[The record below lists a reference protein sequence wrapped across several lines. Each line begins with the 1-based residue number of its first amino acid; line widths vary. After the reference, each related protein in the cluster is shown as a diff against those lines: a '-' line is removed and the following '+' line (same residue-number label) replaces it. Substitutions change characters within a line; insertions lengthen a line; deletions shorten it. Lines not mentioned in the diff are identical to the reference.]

1 MANAGA
7 EGPVGRRSSV
17 KIMIGLAA
25 MVIVALFASANF
37 MVLDYSIRQANE
49 FVATSEKTLVKNE
62 FRQQIEQVV
71 LYQSGMSVWDRSFDE
86 LADGSFSDEFIRRE
100 LRDWL
105 WSDFGF
111 SWMVFT
117 KPGEETVLAVH
128 NRHVVRP
135 QDADQLLYWVSD
147 LTKRAEG
154 AYYAALRRTRDG
166 WLLAKSSESSGML
179 SPTLA
184 QINVTG
190 MRMIDGTMSIIV
202 VQSVVPKRLF
212 IPDERKKPVLLVTV
226 KPITAKMLAN
236 SEQRLGIRELGFSP
250 ITTEDRDLLLT
261 GVGGDAFNP
270 MAASWR
276 PNRPGSFVWSMA
288 IPQITALVAIFVVVM
303 GFVALKFAS
312 LVRALERS
320 ESQNAYLAR
329 HDALTGLL
337 NRSGFDGAMKDLLDK
352 GAQPFAVFAID
363 LDQFKAVN
371 DRYGHAAG
379 DAVLRAIANRFLVRL
394 NNKGIVARLGG
405 DEFAVLLPGI
415 TDRQALFDL
424 GNGLVRDAQ
433 IPIPFDGQLLGVG
446 SSAGIAVYPDHG
458 RTVHDLM
465 VVADTALYTAK
476 NGGRN
481 RAVFAAPDQDN
492 AGREI
497 EFSCARHLSVGGGL
511 AS

>member
-7 EGPVGRRSSV
+7 EGPVARRSSV

-25 MVIVALFASANF
+25 IVIVALFASANF
-37 MVLDYSIRQANE
+37 MVLDYSIRQAND

-71 LYQSGMSVWDRSFDE
+71 LYQSGMSVWDRGFDE
-86 LADGSFSDEFIRRE
+86 LADGSFSDDFIRRE

-111 SWMVFT
+111 SWTVFT

-135 QDADQLLYWVSD
+135 QEADQLLYWVSD
-147 LTKRAEG
+147 LTKRAEA
-154 AYYAALRRTRDG
+154 AYYAALSRTRDG
-166 WLLAKSSESSGML
+166 WLLAKPAESGGVL

-212 IPDERKKPVLLVTV
+212 IPDARKKPVLLVTV
-226 KPITAKMLAN
+226 KPITAKMLVN
-236 SEQRLGIRELGFSP
+236 SEQRLGIRDLGFLP
-250 ITTEDRDLLLT
+250 ITTEDSDLLLT

-288 IPQITALVAIFVVVM
+288 MPQITALVAIFVVVM

-312 LVRALERS
+312 TVRALERS
-320 ESQNAYLAR
+320 EARNAYLAC

-337 NRSGFDGAMKDLLDK
+337 NRSGFDDAMKKLLDK
-352 GAQPFAVFAID
+352 DTRPFAVFAVD

-371 DRYGHAAG
+371 DRHGHAAG
-379 DAVLRAIANRFLVRL
+379 DAVLRTIASRFLGRVAE
-394 NNKGIVARLGG
+394 KGVVARLGG
-405 DEFAVLLPGI
+405 DEFAVLLPGM
-415 TDRQALFDL
+415 TDRQALLDL
-424 GNGLVRDAQ
+424 ANGLVRDAQ
-433 IPIPFDGQLLGVG
+433 IPIPFGGQLLAVG

-481 RAVFAAPDQDN
+481 RAVFASPEEDN
-492 AGREI
+492 AAKDIGI
-497 EFSCARHLSVGGGL
+497 VYPRHAIVGPGL